1 MDDPNTPT
9 LGDSSKPTPD
19 ASDLPPGRHA
29 LEVAARSGIG
39 PLSPDGREVW
49 HGRARPCVSCGQ
61 LILRDVVECE
71 HCGQD
76 HSMAM
81 RKKMRLH
88 AGPWYV
94 LEHVRPFPGVSLERI
109 IKQIRRGLIME
120 TSIVRG
126 PSTNHQWRF
135 AAETPGLCRYFER
148 CWRCHDRVSLTQPA
162 CRKCNAYLTFDPPTA
177 KPEAASYVTRTSL
190 TDPPVGSAKLAG
202 LSAAVKQAQPPS
214 GENLWDAPPRVGG
227 IRATWIVAAALVLVM
242 FVLLWVT
249 QSRGA
254 TTPTS
259 LDLAPSMQRSDARSP
274 QEG

>member
-1 MDDPNTPT
+1 
-9 LGDSSKPTPD
+9 
-19 ASDLPPGRHA
+19 
-29 LEVAARSGIG
+29 
-39 PLSPDGREVW
+39 
-49 HGRARPCVSCGQ
+49 
-61 LILRDVVECE
+61 
-71 HCGQD
+71 
-76 HSMAM
+76 MAM

-162 CRKCNAYLTFDPPTA
+162 CRKCDAYLTFDPPTA
-177 KPEAASYVTRTSL
+177 KPETASYVTRPSL
-190 TDPPVGSAKLAG
+190 ADAPAGSAKLAG

-254 TTPTS
+254 TTQTS
-259 LDLAPSMQRSDARSP
+259 LDFAPSMQRSDARSP